1 MTVKVHDMAIF
12 IEFLAGSALA
22 IFFHLVLHHVE
33 AAYMVFGVGVL
44 LSLATYLL
52 REEIGSSREHLCA
65 QYNNAHEITFSLARM
80 HDSECRAKALEILAG
95 TKRTMEFLL
104 QGYVP
109 LDESEFYMKAAKYFD
124 ESTRHVKTVDSATLG
139 WNSRGALLNYYQANV
154 RALERGVQVTRIFV
168 LNRDEMADP
177 EIQKVL
183 LHQLRDGIE
192 VRVTQREELPGGSDL
207 RGRDITAPFD
217 FAIYDDTVATEV
229 FPLPGRYFGRKT
241 SDPVLVG
248 NFQHLYSLIE
258 HCSHAVTAEGDR
270 IVFATELNLAAS
282 LN

>member
-12 IEFLAGSALA
+12 IEFLAGSGLA
-22 IFFHLVLHHVE
+22 IFFHLVLGHVE
-33 AAYMVFGVGVL
+33 AAYMVFGVGFL

-65 QYNNAHEITFSLARM
+65 QYNSAHEITFSLAQM

-109 LDESEFYMKAAKYFD
+109 LDESEFYMKAAKCFD
-124 ESTRHVKTVDSATLG
+124 ESMRHVKAVDSATLG

-154 RALERGVQVTRIFV
+154 RALERGVHVTRIFV
-168 LNRDEMADP
+168 LNREELADA

-192 VRVTQREELPGGSDL
+192 VRVTQREELPAGSDL

-217 FAIYDDTVATEV
+217 FAIYDDLVATEV

-258 HCSHAVTAEGDR
+258 HCSHPVTADGDR
-270 IVFATELNLAAS
+270 IVFATELHLAAS
-282 LN
+282 